1 MVKFT
6 FEEGV
11 KLKFEVAPGGEENFE
26 VSATS
31 NTALVKGL
39 CRMIEESGGYMKMTK
54 QELLCRLA
62 VVLMGTKEEAAKC

>member
-1 MVKFT
+1 MTFD

-11 KLKFEVAPGGEENFE
+11 KLKFELEPGGEEIFE

-31 NTALVKGL
+31 NTAMVKGL
-39 CRMIEESGGYMKMTK
+39 CRMIEECGGYMKMTK

-62 VVLMGTKEEAAKC
+62 VVLMGPKKEAQQ

>member
-1 MVKFT
+1 MVKFA

-11 KLKFEVAPGGEENFE
+11 KLKFEVEPGGEENFE

-39 CRMIEESGGYMKMTK
+39 CRMVEESGGYMKMTK

-62 VVLMGTKEEAAKC
+62 VVLMGTKEETEC